1 VRLFDLGNK
10 KTRQGSAGCDRLQRE
25 VIAPD
30 QLICGGRSK
39 SGVKV
44 TA

>member
-1 VRLFDLGNK
+1 MIPPHQRSRPGLVRLFDLGNK

-30 QLICGGRSK
+30 QLIL
-39 SGVKV
+39 
-44 TA
+44 